1 MITRVIDRNFANMR
15 LDRFLRKAFPDESL
29 SVFFAVIRKKKVR
42 VNGVIGKAN
51 QMLQEGDTVCIYEN
65 FKSVEGESVGLKSQL
80 PGSIMPACEQSGATL
95 ALGSGPLA
103 SATASAT
110 PSSGRT
116 ALSDPSLSAHGHQGG
131 DTPQRPVTEG
141 TQAKSGFAKN
151 KSTWGKALSP
161 AEKQS
166 GWGVKELD
174 IVIQTEDYVVVNKPS
189 GLASQPGSGT
199 RPGESLV
206 EYLWEWG
213 RREGLD
219 FKPTIAHRLDQ
230 ETSGLIVAALHG
242 DTLRDLTRLIR
253 EHEVDKFYF
262 ALVKGNLKKDKGTIS
277 ESLTRTDAAKGSK
290 MKVGETGKDA
300 KEAVTHYRVKQHY
313 EGYDL
318 VKIKL
323 ETGRMH
329 QIRAHFASIGHPLLG
344 DSRYGDFALNR
355 EVKKELGLHRL
366 FLHSCRL
373 EFVWQGERKVFDCPL
388 PKELQSVIDKL
399 KPLRIRH
406 DFAEHRK

>member
-42 VNGVIGKAN
+42 VNGVVGKAN
-51 QMLQEGDTVCIYEN
+51 QMLVEGDTVCIYEN
-65 FKSVEGESVGLKSQL
+65 FKSVSEEEK
-80 PGSIMPACEQSGATL
+80 
-95 ALGSGPLA
+95 A
-103 SATASAT
+103 SAPAASNII
-110 PSSGRT
+110 
-116 ALSDPSLSAHGHQGG
+116 ALDSA
-131 DTPQRPVTEG
+131 PES
-141 TQAKSGFAKN
+141 SGFAKK
-151 KSTWGKALSP
+151 KSTWGKATTP
-161 AEKQS
+161 TEKQR
-166 GWGVKELD
+166 GWGANELD
-174 IVIQTEDYVVVNKPS
+174 IVIQTEDYVVINKPS

-230 ETSGLIVAALHG
+230 ETSGMIIAALHG
-242 DTLRDLTRLIR
+242 DTLRELTRMIR

-262 ALVKGNLKKDKGTIS
+262 ALVKGNLKKDKGTIN
-277 ESLTRTDAAKGSK
+277 ETLTRTDAAKGSK

-300 KEAVTHYRVKQHY
+300 QKAVTHYRVKQHY

-344 DSRYGDFALNR
+344 DTRYGDFALNR
-355 EVKKELGLHRL
+355 DVKKQLGLHRL

-373 EFVWQGERKVFDCPL
+373 EFTWHGDKIVLDCPL
-388 PKELQSVIDKL
+388 PKELQSVINQL
-399 KPLRIRH
+399 KPLRFERN
-406 DFAEHRK
+406 R

>member
-1 MITRVIDRNFANMR
+1 MITRIIDRNFANMR

-65 FKSVEGESVGLKSQL
+65 FKSVEGESL
-80 PGSIMPACEQSGATL
+80 
-95 ALGSGPLA
+95 PLA
-103 SATASAT
+103 PASASAT

-116 ALSDPSLSAHGHQGG
+116 
-131 DTPQRPVTEG
+131 PQRPEASG
-141 TQAKSGFAKN
+141 TQTKSGFAKN
-151 KSTWGKALSP
+151 KSTWGKTLSP
-161 AEKQS
+161 AEKQAS
-166 GWGVKELD
+166 WGAKDLD
-174 IVIQTEDYVVVNKPS
+174 IVIQTEDYVIVNKPS

-230 ETSGLIVAALHG
+230 ETSGMLIAALHG
-242 DTLRDLTRLIR
+242 DTLRDFTRMIR
-253 EHEVDKFYF
+253 EHEVEKFYF
-262 ALVKGNLKKDKGTIS
+262 ALVKGNLKKEKGTIS

-290 MKVGETGKDA
+290 MKVGEASKDA
-300 KEAVTHYRVKQHY
+300 KEALTHYRVKQHY

-355 EVKKELGLHRL
+355 EVKKTLGLHRL

-399 KPLRIRH
+399 KPMHFRH
-406 DFAEHRK
+406 DIADPRGARK

>member
-1 MITRVIDRNFANMR
+1 MITRIIDRNFANMR

-42 VNGVIGKAN
+42 VNGVVGKAN

-65 FKSVEGESVGLKSQL
+65 FKSVEADNKTH
-80 PGSIMPACEQSGATL
+80 ADTL
-95 ALGSGPLA
+95 AA
-103 SATASAT
+103 SRLRCDEGNAAQAQGDSKQAT
-110 PSSGRT
+110 PS
-116 ALSDPSLSAHGHQGG
+116 
-131 DTPQRPVTEG
+131 
-141 TQAKSGFAKN
+141 KSGFAKN
-151 KSTWGKALSP
+151 KSTWGKTLSH
-161 AEKQS
+161 AEKQA
-166 GWGVKELD
+166 GWGAKDLD
-174 IVIQTEDYVVVNKPS
+174 IVIQTEDYVIVNKPS

-230 ETSGLIVAALHG
+230 ETSGMLIAALHG
-242 DTLRDLTRLIR
+242 DTLRDFTRMIR
-253 EHEVDKFYF
+253 EHEVEKFYF
-262 ALVKGNLKKDKGTIS
+262 ALVKGNLKKEKGTIS

-290 MKVGETGKDA
+290 MKVGESGKDA

-344 DSRYGDFALNR
+344 DTRYGDFALNR
-355 EVKKELGLHRL
+355 EVKKTLGLHRL

-399 KPLRIRH
+399 KPMRFRH
-406 DFAEHRK
+406 DIADPRGARK

>member
-42 VNGVIGKAN
+42 VNGVVGKAN

-65 FKSVEGESVGLKSQL
+65 FKSVENNSDFGIQNSETKDIV
-80 PGSIMPACEQSGATL
+80 
-95 ALGSGPLA
+95 A
-103 SATASAT
+103 SS
-110 PSSGRT
+110 
-116 ALSDPSLSAHGHQGG
+116 
-131 DTPQRPVTEG
+131 EG
-141 TQAKSGFAKN
+141 TKQPSTGFAKA
-151 KSTWGKALSP
+151 KSTWGKVATPS
-161 AEKQS
+161 EKQS
-166 GWGVKELD
+166 GWGAKELD

-230 ETSGLIVAALHG
+230 ETSGMIIAALHG
-242 DTLRDLTRLIR
+242 DTLRDFTRMIR
-253 EHEVDKFYF
+253 EHEVDKFYY
-262 ALVKGNLKKDKGTIS
+262 ALVKGNLKKDKGTIN
-277 ESLTRTDAAKGSK
+277 ETLTRTDAAKGSK

-300 KEAVTHYRVKQHY
+300 QQAITHYRVKQHY

-344 DSRYGDFALNR
+344 DTRYGDFALNR
-355 EVKKELGLHRL
+355 EVKKQLGLHRL

-373 EFVWQGERKVFDCPL
+373 EFVWHGDKIVLDCPL
-388 PKELQSVIDKL
+388 PKELQSVVDQL
-399 KPLRIRH
+399 KPIRH
-406 DFAEHRK
+406 EFNR

>member
-42 VNGVIGKAN
+42 VNGVVGKAN

-65 FKSVEGESVGLKSQL
+65 FKSVSEDERT
-80 PGSIMPACEQSGATL
+80 PASSLQTRDEN
-95 ALGSGPLA
+95 
-103 SATASAT
+103 TACH
-110 PSSGRT
+110 P
-116 ALSDPSLSAHGHQGG
+116 
-131 DTPQRPVTEG
+131 E
-141 TQAKSGFAKN
+141 QAKRVEGSNAGFAKA
-151 KSTWGKALSP
+151 KSTWGKTDERRKTIDERNAS
-161 AEKQS
+161 
-166 GWGVKELD
+166 WGAKELD

-230 ETSGLIVAALHG
+230 ETSGMIIAALHG
-242 DTLRDLTRLIR
+242 DTLRDFTRMIR
-253 EHEVDKFYF
+253 EHEVDKFYY
-262 ALVKGNLKKDKGTIS
+262 ALVKGNLKKDKGTID
-277 ESLTRTDAAKGSK
+277 ETLTRTDAAKGSK

-300 KEAVTHYRVKQHY
+300 QKAITHYRVKQHY

-344 DSRYGDFALNR
+344 DTRYGDFALNR
-355 EVKKELGLHRL
+355 DVKKQLGLHRL

-373 EFVWQGERKVFDCPL
+373 EFVWHGDKIVLDCPL
-388 PKELQSVIDKL
+388 PKELQSVVDQL
-399 KPLRIRH
+399 KPIRH
-406 DFAEHRK
+406 EYR

>member
-1 MITRVIDRNFANMR
+1 MITRIIDRNFTNMR

-42 VNGVIGKAN
+42 VNGVVGKAN

-65 FKSVEGESVGLKSQL
+65 FKSVSDEEKNVVLEG
-80 PGSIMPACEQSGATL
+80 
-95 ALGSGPLA
+95 GPSRPIEPIDPIA
-103 SATASAT
+103 S
-110 PSSGRT
+110 
-116 ALSDPSLSAHGHQGG
+116 LQG
-131 DTPQRPVTEG
+131 D
-141 TQAKSGFAKN
+141 KSGFAKN
-151 KSTWGKALSP
+151 KSTWGKASSP

-166 GWGVKELD
+166 GWGAKELD
-174 IVIQTEDYVVVNKPS
+174 IVIQTEDYVIVNKPS

-230 ETSGLIVAALHG
+230 ETSGMIIAALHG
-242 DTLRDLTRLIR
+242 DTLRDFTRMIR

-262 ALVKGNLKKDKGTIS
+262 ALVKGNLKKDKGTID
-277 ESLTRTDAAKGSK
+277 ETLTRTDAAKGSK
-290 MKVGETGKDA
+290 MKVGENGKDA
-300 KEAVTHYRVKQHY
+300 QKAITHYRVKQHY

-344 DSRYGDFALNR
+344 DTRYGDFALNR
-355 EVKKELGLHRL
+355 EVKKTLGLNRL

-373 EFVWQGERKVFDCPL
+373 EFTWQGDKKVFDCPL
-388 PKELQSVIDKL
+388 PKELQDVINQL
-399 KPLRIRH
+399 KPLRFERN
-406 DFAEHRK
+406 R

>member
-1 MITRVIDRNFANMR
+1 MITRLIDRNFANMR

-29 SVFFAVIRKKKVR
+29 SVFFAVLRKKKIR

-51 QMLQEGDTVCIYEN
+51 QMLAEGDVINIYEN
-65 FKSVEGESVGLKSQL
+65 FKSVPINE
-80 PGSIMPACEQSGATL
+80 
-95 ALGSGPLA
+95 
-103 SATASAT
+103 
-110 PSSGRT
+110 
-116 ALSDPSLSAHGHQGG
+116 
-131 DTPQRPVTEG
+131 
-141 TQAKSGFAKN
+141 
-151 KSTWGKALSP
+151 
-161 AEKQS
+161 EKQETKNENEKNVQDFSWSSSKS
-166 GWGVKELD
+166 GWGKPKTSTEKNAAWGVSRKLD

-213 RREGLD
+213 REEGLD
-219 FKPTIAHRLDQ
+219 FRPTIAHRLDQ
-230 ETSGLIVAALHG
+230 ETSGLLIAALHG

-262 ALVKGNLKKDKGTIS
+262 ALVKGNLKRDKGTID
-277 ESLTRTDAAKGSK
+277 ETLTRTDAAKGSK
-290 MKVGETGKDA
+290 MKVGENSKDA
-300 KEAVTHYRVKQHY
+300 QRAITHYHVKQHY

-344 DSRYGDFALNR
+344 DTRYGDFALNR
-355 EVKKELGLHRL
+355 EVKKELDLHRL

-373 EFVWQGERKVFDCPL
+373 EFTWKGDKIVLDSPL
-388 PKELQSVIDKL
+388 PKELQDVVNQL
-399 KPLRIRH
+399 KPLKFER
-406 DFAEHRK
+406 EH

>member
-1 MITRVIDRNFANMR
+1 MITRIIDRNFANMR

-42 VNGVIGKAN
+42 VNGVVGKAN
-51 QMLQEGDTVCIYEN
+51 QMLAEGDTVCIYEN
-65 FKSVEGESVGLKSQL
+65 FKSVEADNKTH
-80 PGSIMPACEQSGATL
+80 ADTL
-95 ALGSGPLA
+95 AA
-103 SATASAT
+103 SRLRCDEGNAAQAQGDSKQAT
-110 PSSGRT
+110 PS
-116 ALSDPSLSAHGHQGG
+116 
-131 DTPQRPVTEG
+131 
-141 TQAKSGFAKN
+141 KSGFAKN
-151 KSTWGKALSP
+151 KSTWGTTDERRKTKDERIS
-161 AEKQS
+161 
-166 GWGVKELD
+166 WGAKDLD
-174 IVIQTEDYVVVNKPS
+174 IVIQTEDYVIVNKPS

-230 ETSGLIVAALHG
+230 ETSGMLIAALHG
-242 DTLRDLTRLIR
+242 DTLRDFTRMIR
-253 EHEVDKFYF
+253 EHEVEKFYF
-262 ALVKGNLKKDKGTIS
+262 ALVKGNLKKEKGTIS

-290 MKVGETGKDA
+290 MKVGESGKDA

-344 DSRYGDFALNR
+344 DTRYGDFALNR
-355 EVKKELGLHRL
+355 EVKKTLGLHRL

-399 KPLRIRH
+399 KPMRFRH
-406 DFAEHRK
+406 VGADPRGARK

>member
-1 MITRVIDRNFANMR
+1 MITRLIDRNFANMR

-29 SVFFAVIRKKKVR
+29 SVFFAVLRKKKIR

-51 QMLQEGDTVCIYEN
+51 QMLAEGDVINIYEN
-65 FKSVEGESVGLKSQL
+65 FKSVPINE
-80 PGSIMPACEQSGATL
+80 
-95 ALGSGPLA
+95 
-103 SATASAT
+103 
-110 PSSGRT
+110 
-116 ALSDPSLSAHGHQGG
+116 
-131 DTPQRPVTEG
+131 
-141 TQAKSGFAKN
+141 
-151 KSTWGKALSP
+151 
-161 AEKQS
+161 EKQETKNENEKNVQDFSWSSSKS
-166 GWGVKELD
+166 GWGKSKTSTEKNAAWGVSRKLD

-213 RREGLD
+213 REEGLD
-219 FKPTIAHRLDQ
+219 FRPTIAHRLDQ
-230 ETSGLIVAALHG
+230 ETSGLLIAALHG

-262 ALVKGNLKKDKGTIS
+262 ALVKGNLKRDKGTID
-277 ESLTRTDAAKGSK
+277 ETLTRTDAAKGSK
-290 MKVGETGKDA
+290 MKVGENGKDA
-300 KEAVTHYRVKQHY
+300 QRAITHYHVKQHY

-344 DSRYGDFALNR
+344 DTRYGDFALNR

-373 EFVWQGERKVFDCPL
+373 EFTWKGDKIVLDSPL
-388 PKELQSVIDKL
+388 PKELQDVVNQL
-399 KPLRIRH
+399 KPIK
-406 DFAEHRK
+406 AKE

>member
-1 MITRVIDRNFANMR
+1 MITRQIDRNFANMR

-42 VNGVIGKAN
+42 VNGIVGKAN
-51 QMLQEGDTVCIYEN
+51 QMLKEGDTVCIYEN
-65 FKSVEGESVGLKSQL
+65 FKSVEADDRTPVD
-80 PGSIMPACEQSGATL
+80 TL
-95 ALGSGPLA
+95 AAARLRCDESNAAQGDENKMDPIA
-103 SATASAT
+103 SVILEGQRPDRIQGDSKQAT
-110 PSSGRT
+110 PS
-116 ALSDPSLSAHGHQGG
+116 
-131 DTPQRPVTEG
+131 
-141 TQAKSGFAKN
+141 KSGFAKN

-161 AEKQS
+161 AEKHA
-166 GWGVKELD
+166 GWGAKDLD
-174 IVIQTEDYVVVNKPS
+174 IVIQTEDYIIVNKPS

-230 ETSGLIVAALHG
+230 ETSGMLIAALHG
-242 DTLRDLTRLIR
+242 DTLRDFTRMIR
-253 EHEVDKFYF
+253 EHEVEKFYF
-262 ALVKGNLKKDKGTIS
+262 ALVKGNLKKEKGTID

-290 MKVGETGKDA
+290 MKVGENGKDA
-300 KEAVTHYRVKQHY
+300 QKAITHYRVKQHY

-344 DSRYGDFALNR
+344 DTRYGDFALNR
-355 EVKKELGLHRL
+355 EVKKTLGLHRL

-399 KPLRIRH
+399 KPMHFRH
-406 DFAEHRK
+406 DFTDPRGARK

>member
-1 MITRVIDRNFANMR
+1 MITRIIDRNFANMR

-42 VNGVIGKAN
+42 VNGVVGKAN

-65 FKSVEGESVGLKSQL
+65 FKSVEADNKTH
-80 PGSIMPACEQSGATL
+80 ADTL
-95 ALGSGPLA
+95 AA
-103 SATASAT
+103 SLLRCDEGNAAQAQGDSKQAT
-110 PSSGRT
+110 PS
-116 ALSDPSLSAHGHQGG
+116 
-131 DTPQRPVTEG
+131 
-141 TQAKSGFAKN
+141 KSGFAKN
-151 KSTWGKALSP
+151 KSTWGTTDERRKTKDERIS
-161 AEKQS
+161 
-166 GWGVKELD
+166 WGAKDLD
-174 IVIQTEDYVVVNKPS
+174 IVIQTEDYVIVNKPS

-230 ETSGLIVAALHG
+230 ETSGMLIAALHG
-242 DTLRDLTRLIR
+242 DTLRDFTRMIR
-253 EHEVDKFYF
+253 EHEVEKFYF
-262 ALVKGNLKKDKGTIS
+262 ALVKGNLKKEKGTIS

-290 MKVGETGKDA
+290 MKVGESGKDA

-313 EGYDL
+313 KGYDL

-344 DSRYGDFALNR
+344 DTRYGDFALNR
-355 EVKKELGLHRL
+355 EVKKTLGLHRL

-399 KPLRIRH
+399 KPMRFRH
-406 DFAEHRK
+406 DIADPRGARK

>member
-42 VNGVIGKAN
+42 VNGVVGKAN

-65 FKSVEGESVGLKSQL
+65 FKSVDADSQ
-80 PGSIMPACEQSGATL
+80 
-95 ALGSGPLA
+95 
-103 SATASAT
+103 
-110 PSSGRT
+110 
-116 ALSDPSLSAHGHQGG
+116 G
-131 DTPQRPVTEG
+131 DTNVIQFPATQNEG
-141 TQAKSGFAKN
+141 AKPSAGFAKA
-151 KSTWGKALSP
+151 KSTWGKATSP
-161 AEKQS
+161 SEKQS
-166 GWGVKELD
+166 SWGANELD

-230 ETSGLIVAALHG
+230 ETSGMIIAALHG
-242 DTLRDLTRLIR
+242 DTLRELTRMIR

-262 ALVKGNLKKDKGTIS
+262 ALVKGNLKKDKGTIN
-277 ESLTRTDAAKGSK
+277 ETLTRTDAAKGSK

-300 KEAVTHYRVKQHY
+300 QKAVTHYRVKQHY

-344 DSRYGDFALNR
+344 DTRYGDFALNR
-355 EVKKELGLHRL
+355 DVKKQLGLHRL

-373 EFVWQGERKVFDCPL
+373 EFTWHGDKIVLDCPL
-388 PKELQSVIDKL
+388 PKELQSVINQL
-399 KPLRIRH
+399 KPLRFERNH
-406 DFAEHRK
+406 